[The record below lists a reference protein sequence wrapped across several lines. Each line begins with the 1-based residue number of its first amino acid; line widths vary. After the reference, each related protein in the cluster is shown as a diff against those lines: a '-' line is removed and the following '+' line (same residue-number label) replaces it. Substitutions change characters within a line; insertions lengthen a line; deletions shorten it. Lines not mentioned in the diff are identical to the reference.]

1 MGDLSHEAAIGPS
14 VPKPVGWARVFSGL
28 AGPRQRKEFLVP
40 SVLVGD
46 AHNVVLGEVTADLNL
61 D

>member
-1 MGDLSHEAAIGPS
+1 
-14 VPKPVGWARVFSGL
+14 VPKPVGWAWVFSGL
-28 AGPRQRKEFLVP
+28 AGPGQRKEFLIP
-40 SVLVGD
+40 AVLVGD